1 MILACFGACLVIPI
15 PYTFLNEFE
24 AGDKVAT
31 YTIKE
36 QLLLVTFFNK
46 LVVLNFLRK

>member
-15 PYTFLNEFE
+15 PYTFLNKFE
-24 AGDKVAT
+24 AVDKVAT

-36 QLLLVTFFNK
+36 QLLLVAFFNK
-46 LVVLNFLRK
+46 STFLNFLRK

>member
-24 AGDKVAT
+24 AVDKVAT
-31 YTIKE
+31 YTIKRA
-36 QLLLVTFFNK
+36 TFISCF
-46 LVVLNFLRK
+46 FQ